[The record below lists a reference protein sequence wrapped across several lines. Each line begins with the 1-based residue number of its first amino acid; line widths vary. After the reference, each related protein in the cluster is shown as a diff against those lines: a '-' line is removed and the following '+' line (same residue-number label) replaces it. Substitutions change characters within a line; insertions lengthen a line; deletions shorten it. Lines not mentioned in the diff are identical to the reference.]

1 LNSVIG
7 KWARSLV
14 QVQDGRVA
22 LGKRIEEQSGYFM
35 HTPLG
40 SGRDIAQLLELRS
53 CNSVVA
59 ITSCLSNCTGG
70 NDSIL
75 FLNWWLTFSK

>member
-7 KWARSLV
+7 KWVRSLV

-22 LGKRIEEQSGYFM
+22 LGKIIEEQFGYFM

-40 SGRDIAQLLELRS
+40 LGRDIDQLLELRS
-53 CNSVVA
+53 CNSVVT
-59 ITSCLSNCTGG
+59 ITSCLSNCTGD
-70 NDSIL
+70 NDSI
-75 FLNWWLTFSK
+75 FYLNWWLTFSK